1 MASKHSADIKLQV
14 RETDASEERCD
25 QTNASTDDWDA
36 SDNKTNALI
45 DDWDAPDNQENPRN
59 WSALKKARHII
70 PVALLCLS
78 VTAGSS
84 MITPGA
90 FAIEYKFHVSH
101 TAALLPLSLFV
112 LGLAIGPMLAAPIS
126 ETRGRGIVYKVSM
139 PLYML
144 FILGAGFS
152 NSFAGLLV
160 CRTLAAIAGAPCLAV
175 GAGTVADLFEP
186 KKMAAPGTLVVMA
199 PFLGPCLGPVIGG
212 FSATYTEYQWT
223 QWSTILL
230 ALAAYIL
237 VLPTQETHR
246 KVLLRRK
253 ALRMN
258 LPPPEPELEPREAI
272 KLLLT
277 ITLFRP
283 IRMLVSEPIV
293 LLYSIYNAFTFSVL
307 FAFFEAYPFVFMGEY
322 GFEIWQYGL
331 TFLGIGVGVLLGAVG
346 AILVDL
352 LVYQRI
358 VREDGERIRNR
369 GPEQRLYIGMIGD
382 LCLPI
387 GLIWFALTA
396 KQSIHWIVPVFA
408 GVPFAFGN
416 VTVFISA
423 ALYMLDVYGPLSG
436 ASAMAANG
444 LLRYTMGASF
454 PLFTV
459 QMYEALGVKWAT
471 LLLAFVCLLMVPIP
485 WVLYKYGPGIRKKS
499 PYSQ

>member
-1 MASKHSADIKLQV
+1 
-14 RETDASEERCD
+14 
-25 QTNASTDDWDA
+25 
-36 SDNKTNALI
+36 
-45 DDWDAPDNQENPRN
+45 
-59 WSALKKARHII
+59 
-70 PVALLCLS
+70 
-78 VTAGSS
+78 
-84 MITPGA
+84 MITPGV
-90 FAIEYKFHVSH
+90 FAIAHKFHVSH

-126 ETRGRGIVYKVSM
+126 ETRGRAIVYKVSM

-152 NSFAGLLV
+152 DSFAGLLV

-186 KKMAAPGTLVVMA
+186 KRMAAPGALVVMA

-212 FSATYTEYQWT
+212 LAATYTEYRWT
-223 QWSTILL
+223 QWSTIFL

-246 KVLLRRK
+246 MVLLKRRAK
-253 ALRMN
+253 RMG
-258 LPPPEPELEPREAI
+258 LPPPEPELAPKEAI

-283 IRMLVSEPIV
+283 IRMLMSEPIV
-293 LLYSIYNAFTFSVL
+293 LLYAFTFSVL

-331 TFLGIGVGVLLGAVG
+331 TFLGIGVGVILGAIG

-352 LVYQRI
+352 LWYQKI
-358 VREDGERIRNR
+358 VRQGGTRITER

-387 GLIWFALTA
+387 G
-396 KQSIHWIVPVFA
+396 
-408 GVPFAFGN
+408 
-416 VTVFISA
+416 
-423 ALYMLDVYGPLSG
+423 
-436 ASAMAANG
+436 
-444 LLRYTMGASF
+444 
-454 PLFTV
+454 
-459 QMYEALGVKWAT
+459 
-471 LLLAFVCLLMVPIP
+471 
-485 WVLYKYGPGIRKKS
+485 
-499 PYSQ
+499 